1 MLKACMKAQ
10 RQWQARGNLQSAT
23 TSLFCLSGQHETTLK
38 MMNISSRHFFA
49 SSTGF
54 DASLAA
60 EMARFKVSPAAGWWL
75 RSYGVLPSQVAATG
89 PKGYIVKGDVLK
101 LIKSNNLSLRPQEA
115 HAVPA
120 AAAPPKQE

>member
-1 MLKACMKAQ
+1 MMK
-10 RQWQARGNLQSAT
+10 N
-23 TSLFCLSGQHETTLK
+23 LSG
-38 MMNISSRHFFA
+38 RHFFA

-60 EMARFKVSPAAGWWL
+60 EMANFKVSPAAGWWL
-75 RSYGVLPSQVAATG
+75 RSYGVLPSQVAPTG

-101 LIKSNNLSLRPQEA
+101 VIKADNLSLRPQEA

-120 AAAPPKQE
+120 AAPPKQE